1 MSTIKEEVSQ
11 IYAETIARVKALI
24 DGLKASNAQ
33 NDEAIRKD
41 VDALIASIEKEN
53 ERLKQLVDEL
63 YNESEF
69 EKYTIAF
76 FGETNAG
83 KSTIIEALRILFS
96 EDSRERTIAE
106 NKERDRKWREEHRER
121 CRNVIRAL
129 CELKQQY
136 SPQSQSKRRIRL
148 VLALILVFVVGVA
161 IGIMFA
167 VWSGIV

>member
-1 MSTIKEEVSQ
+1 MATIKEEVSR
-11 IYAETIARVKALI
+11 IYAETIARVNALI

-33 NDEAIRKD
+33 NDVAIRKD
-41 VDALIASIEKEN
+41 VDAQSASIEKDN

-63 YNESEF
+63 YNDSEF

-76 FGETNAG
+76 FGETNAE
-83 KSTIIEALRILFS
+83 KSTIIEALCILFS
-96 EDSRERTIAE
+96 EKSREQTIE
-106 NKERDRKWREEHRER
+106 DNKERDRQWREEHRER
-121 CRNVIRAL
+121 CRNVIRVL

-148 VLALILVFVVGVA
+148 VLALILVFVAGVA
-161 IGIMFA
+161 IGIMIA